1 MAHLTRLAT
10 AARMIAATL
19 NVVGRSPHDLM
30 LAARIGWFVR
40 HMPADLA
47 RRDLTTF
54 LRQLRGSSGNQPRD
68 YDEVRAHAAHIRRIA
83 MAVLSLPGFWRW
95 NTCYVRALVIYRFL
109 PAGENNVLLHIGIEQ
124 RGPQREL
131 HGHAWLTLG
140 DELVE
145 APDDVMLGSLREIP
159 LYARN

>member
-1 MAHLTRLAT
+1 MENLVRVAT
-10 AARMIAATL
+10 ATRMVAATL
-19 NVVGRSPHDLM
+19 NVVGRSPRDM
-30 LAARIGWFVR
+30 VLALRIGWFVR
-40 HMPADLA
+40 HLPADLA

-54 LRQLRGSSGNQPRD
+54 LRGLRSVDDTRHGTSD
-68 YDEVRAHAAHIRRIA
+68 VRTQASHIRRIA

-109 PAGENNVLLHIGIEQ
+109 PAGENDVLLHIGIEQ

-140 DELVE
+140 DDLVE
-145 APDDVMLGSLREIP
+145 APDDVLLSSLREIP
-159 LYARN
+159 LHARG